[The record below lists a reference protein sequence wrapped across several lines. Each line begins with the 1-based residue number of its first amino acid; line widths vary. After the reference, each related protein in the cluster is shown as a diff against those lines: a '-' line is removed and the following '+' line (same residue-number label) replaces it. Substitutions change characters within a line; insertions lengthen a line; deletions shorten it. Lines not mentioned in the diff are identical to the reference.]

1 MKRINLKTRLT
12 LILAGAAAALITAC
26 SSSVEPHIVVVTAT
40 PTATPVVE
48 LTVKPATPAVTPVV
62 ELTVKPATPPQL
74 EEEYEAGTLLK
85 SSDDEIFYVTE
96 AGRRQHIVDEDTFH
110 AFGFARQDIISISR
124 DALSAVPLAG
134 ELTRLVYD
142 GQDRLYWVAEGR
154 RWPVDAWKKVVERA
168 DYAGVQP
175 TRLDRSLET
184 RLALQPGLSDGMLLR
199 AGDATY
205 YFKQDSL
212 IPVPGG
218 VGREVAV
225 LDVPVEMLGAYTQQ
239 TQLEA
244 AAVQLKADTPAANV
258 RQNPS
263 LEAEVIGTLQNT
275 AETVAQGRSSDQHWL
290 QIVYQ
295 GQPGWLAADLA
306 VDTVALRLLPVIK
319 VETIAAD
326 VPEAEP
332 AAVVESSTPQPLFCT
347 IVPIRGFG
355 KVWSEHLEVKNT
367 LGCADSW
374 QGGEQGTQAAVQVFQ
389 NGLMVWLQADGYYS
403 DDPVYVFF
411 ADGSYQRFGDLG
423 PADPAKVGTI
433 PTGFYAVGDKFSK
446 VYWEGTGAQVK
457 ERLGYAIGPASDSAG
472 AFQQFSN
479 GRMFW
484 TETIDRIF
492 VIYEYGY
499 FEGETYI
506 PVHTWHSYEDTF

>member
-1 MKRINLKTRLT
+1 VKRINLKTRLT